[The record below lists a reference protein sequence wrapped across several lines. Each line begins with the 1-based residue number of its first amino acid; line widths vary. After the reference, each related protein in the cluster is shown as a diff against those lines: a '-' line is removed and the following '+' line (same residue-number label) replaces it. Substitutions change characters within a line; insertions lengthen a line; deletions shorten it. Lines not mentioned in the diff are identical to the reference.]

1 MLFRSLAA
9 INEKVT
15 NITTVVTTITKIADQ
30 TNLLSLNASIEAA
43 KAGEYG
49 RGFSVVAREIR
60 RLADQTA
67 VAPLDIEKM
76 VNDMQSSVSSGVM
89 GMEKFAQDVQG
100 TVSEVTTIGSQVT
113 NIIEQIQALSPN
125 IESVNQGMEQQ
136 SVGANQITVAMT
148 QLGQLTMAS
157 AQSQRQLDQVTAG
170 LQGAAAE
177 LQRSVQRFVLA
188 R

>member
-1 MLFRSLAA
+1 
-9 INEKVT
+9 
-15 NITTVVTTITKIADQ
+15 
-30 TNLLSLNASIEAA
+30 
-43 KAGEYG
+43 
-49 RGFSVVAREIR
+49 
-60 RLADQTA
+60 
-67 VAPLDIEKM
+67 
-76 VNDMQSSVSSGVM
+76 M